1 MKREN
6 VVIDTNVLIASLIGQ
21 SGFPRRI
28 FDELVLSGEVK
39 ICLSQAVL
47 EEYEEVTERE
57 KFKKYPNFVAKA
69 QELIAALRKIAVFVE
84 PTETIQVLPDEDD
97 DKFLELAVAAD
108 ASFVVTGNTKDFLI
122 SEFRGINICTPKE
135 FYEVWTQ

>member
-1 MKREN
+1 MKRN
-6 VVIDTNVLIASLIGQ
+6 YVVIDTNVLIASIIGQ

-28 FDELVLSGEVK
+28 FDELILTNEVK

-47 EEYEEVTERE
+47 EEYEEVTERK
-57 KFKKYPNFVAKA
+57 KFKNYPDFVAKA
-69 QELIAALRKIAVFVE
+69 QELIATMRKIAVLVE
-84 PTETIQVLPDEDD
+84 PTETIQVLPDGDD

-108 ASFVVTGNTKDFLI
+108 ASYVVTGNTKDFPM

-135 FYEVWTQ
+135 FYEIWTQ

>member
-1 MKREN
+1 M
-6 VVIDTNVLIASLIGQ
+6 VIDTNVLIASIIGQ
-21 SGFPRRI
+21 SGYPQRI

-69 QELIAALRKIAVFVE
+69 QGLIVALRKNAVFVE

-108 ASFVVTGNTKDFLI
+108 ASYIVTGNTKDFPM
-122 SEFRGINICTPKE
+122 SEFRGINIYTPKE